1 MGHQDAGLIFWAKS
15 HVVAG
20 RFIISLPSHQRRN
33 SCLQNQRLN
42 RYKPTCAAHPA
53 NVSPTY
59 RAVRAWWC
67 VRVREVRVEV
77 RVDARD
83 GVEAEPRRAL

>member
-1 MGHQDAGLIFWAKS
+1 MGHDDAGLIFWAKS

-20 RFIISLPSHQRRN
+20 RFIISRPSHQRN

-53 NVSPTY
+53 SVSPTY
-59 RAVRAWWC
+59 RAVRAWC
-67 VRVREVRVEV
+67 VRVRDVRVDV

>member
-1 MGHQDAGLIFWAKS
+1 MGHQDAGWIFWAKS

-20 RFIISLPSHQRRN
+20 RSIISLPSHQRN
-33 SCLQNQRLN
+33 SCLQNQRLS

-53 NVSPTY
+53 SVSPTY
-59 RAVRAWWC
+59 RVVGAWC
-67 VRVREVRVEV
+67 VRVREV

-83 GVEAEPRRAL
+83 GVEAEPRRGG